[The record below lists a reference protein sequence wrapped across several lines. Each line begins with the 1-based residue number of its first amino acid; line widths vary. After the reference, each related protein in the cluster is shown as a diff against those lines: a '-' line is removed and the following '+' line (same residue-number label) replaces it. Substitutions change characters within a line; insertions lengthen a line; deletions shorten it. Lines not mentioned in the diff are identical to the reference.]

1 MMSKVRKIRVK
12 DPVDSSI
19 IDECKK
25 EIRLADYEAIEW
37 FTPSKGVQLCPPPHT
52 LAIVVD
58 VISNQGA
65 IRIFTK
71 ESGEYID
78 GVGTEEKG
86 YRIIVPWHDDWRI
99 RVSGNID
106 IGYLRLKD
114 AD

>member
-1 MMSKVRKIRVK
+1 MSKVRKIRVR
-12 DPVDSSI
+12 DAVDSSV

-25 EIRLADYEAIEW
+25 EIRSAEYEAIEW
-37 FTPSKGVQLCPPPHT
+37 FTPSKGVQLSPPPHT
-52 LAIVVD
+52 IAIVVD

-78 GVGTEEKG
+78 GVGTEEEG
-86 YRIIVPWHDDWRI
+86 YRIIVPWRENWRI

-106 IGYLRLKD
+106 IGYLRLKG